1 MHHCSYYGGIS
12 LVLSGESDEII
23 DTSVPEGG
31 PENST
36 YQSMKSS
43 SLTVYSTSDICSAI
57 TECSIYHQQSEHH
70 KLMDYALTRAKTN
83 LWVFLREVT
92 HHSAQLQTLKQRKLK
107 GNHCKTAKSTE
118 TNILQS
124 HHNLFH
130 TAGWVNV
137 PATSK
142 HTVWFFPDL
151 HGNSDEDND
160 LQLEHKEYKSD
171 SRSREREQSCRRALV
186 PVEEVIFTSVIKS
199 CSDQYTF

>member
-12 LVLSGESDEII
+12 LVLSEESDEII

-124 HHNLFH
+124 HHNLFQ
-130 TAGWVNV
+130 TAG
-137 PATSK
+137 
-142 HTVWFFPDL
+142 
-151 HGNSDEDND
+151 
-160 LQLEHKEYKSD
+160 
-171 SRSREREQSCRRALV
+171 
-186 PVEEVIFTSVIKS
+186 
-199 CSDQYTF
+199 